1 MRSCVWVAPRRGSS
15 AGAQLQSRG
24 FVRAGLRRSF
34 FDDAAML
41 AYVSRRWPRV
51 FQSFCHLHVVEQSDL
66 FRLMYIYDY
75 GGVWSDM
82 DVDLKHPP
90 DRWVE
95 LYADAAGLRRKAL
108 GCTLCSAQHR
118 HRQVG
123 ANTTCTRPT
132 PCRPSCSPAA
142 RNTERYLSARLSSH
156 NRGVAGG
163 IRVILPGC

>member
-1 MRSCVWVAPRRGSS
+1 MRSCVWVALRRGSS

-51 FQSFCHLHVVEQSDL
+51 FQSFCHLPVVEQSDL

-108 GCTLCSAQHR
+108 GCTAPPPP
-118 HRQVG
+118 
-123 ANTTCTRPT
+123 TR
-132 PCRPSCSPAA
+132 RARDRRRAAPAA
-142 RNTERYLSARLSSH
+142 APPPATQNDICQQA
-156 NRGVAGG
+156 
-163 IRVILPGC
+163 VIIVV